1 MYMYMTVHVLVLQI
15 NLKSNAGMYFMTILI
30 TPLLIDR
37 WFCHVDDDNYLNTDQ
52 LVKLLQTY
60 NHTQH
65 WYLGKPSLSHPLEI
79 QSRSN
84 EGVGTGPG
92 RAGGQRSGWRNGSL
106 GIFG

>member
-1 MYMYMTVHVLVLQI
+1 MYVLQI
-15 NLKSNAGMYFMTILI
+15 NLKSNAGMYCMTILI
-30 TPLLIDR
+30 PTLLIDR

-65 WYLGKPSLSHPLEI
+65 WYIGKPSLSHPLEI
-79 QSRSN
+79 QSRSK

-92 RAGGQRSGWRNGSL
+92 RAGGQRSGGRNGSL
-106 GIFG
+106 GISG

>member
-1 MYMYMTVHVLVLQI
+1 MYVLQI
-15 NLKSNAGMYFMTILI
+15 NLKSNAGMYCMTILI
-30 TPLLIDR
+30 PTLLIDR

-65 WYLGKPSLSHPLEI
+65 WYIGKPSLSHPLEI

-84 EGVGTGPG
+84 EGVGTGRG
-92 RAGGQRSGWRNGSL
+92 RAGVRGQAGEMAAWVFLDEKGCTYTK
-106 GIFG
+106 